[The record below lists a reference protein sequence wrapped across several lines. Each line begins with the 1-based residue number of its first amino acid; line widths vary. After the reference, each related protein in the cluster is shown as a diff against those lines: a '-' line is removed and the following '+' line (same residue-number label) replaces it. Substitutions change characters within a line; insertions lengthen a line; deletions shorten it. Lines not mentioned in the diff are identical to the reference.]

1 MDVIANISLPFFGL
15 VGVGW
20 LAGRF
25 KVLDQAA
32 ATGVNAFVY
41 WFALPAMLF
50 MKMADAPLAEAFDWR
65 FVAAYSGGGLL
76 SFAAC
81 VVLARLLF
89 HARLDAAAI
98 QGMGAAFGNV
108 GYMGLP
114 ILLAVFGEKVLL
126 PAVLVIALD
135 HIFLLPIT
143 TALIEIGGGRRTSVR
158 EVFGRVVQA
167 LVRNPLIVS
176 TVAGLAWGGLH
187 LPLPGPVG
195 AFGNLLSAAAG
206 PAALFAL
213 GCTLAGRSAGSRLPE
228 LMPMVLC
235 KLILHPLLAFC
246 IASAL
251 YLDPLLRAVATVEAS
266 LPIAANVFIMARAT
280 GVYVERA
287 SAAIL
292 ISTVIAVFTVS
303 LMLAWFAP

>member
-143 TALIEIGGGRRTSVR
+143 TALIEVGGGRRTSVR
-158 EVFGRVVQA
+158 AVFARVVQA
-167 LVRNPLIVS
+167 LVRNPLILS
-176 TVAGLAWGGLH
+176 TVAGVAWGALH

-235 KLILHPLLAFC
+235 KLILHPLLAFA

-266 LPIAANVFIMARAT
+266 LPIATNVFIMARAT